1 MEIRLLFKHYPQV
14 RWVSS
19 FTVCAFSVTTFLQ
32 SSVYNY
38 ISKDNK
44 KKQQKNKQTNKQT
57 NKQNKKPKQQQQQQH
72 NKRPV
77 MAVVSLYLAA
87 TG

>member
-1 MEIRLLFKHYPQV
+1 MEIRLLFKRYPQI

-19 FTVCAFSVTTFLQ
+19 FTVCAFSVSTFLQ

-44 KKQQKNKQTNKQT
+44 KKQQQQQQKKNQTNKTKNENNNNNTTKDLLWQLPLFT
-57 NKQNKKPKQQQQQQH
+57 
-72 NKRPV
+72 
-77 MAVVSLYLAA
+77 
-87 TG
+87 